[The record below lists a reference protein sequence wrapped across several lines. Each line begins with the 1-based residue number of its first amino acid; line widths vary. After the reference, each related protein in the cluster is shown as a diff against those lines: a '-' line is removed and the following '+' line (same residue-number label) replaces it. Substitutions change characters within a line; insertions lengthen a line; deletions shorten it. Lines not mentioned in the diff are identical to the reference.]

1 MKYAKTFVPETSLL
15 IFTLF
20 SISFFPLIVFDQ
32 ITIGKTNRL
41 SEPNFVTVLLFQRA
55 WKGSKILVF
64 LPDYAIVRQAK
75 R

>member
-55 WKGSKILVF
+55 
-64 LPDYAIVRQAK
+64 
-75 R
+75 